1 VAQQLA
7 RALLANMTGQGRGA
21 QTGQGRG
28 AQTGAA
34 GGARKKQTQP
44 PLQQTAPFANFKVYR
59 VKMCTNYENV
69 TKYFNSFNYVHA
81 L

>member
-7 RALLANMTGQGRGA
+7 RALLANMTGQGRGAQTGQGRGA

-44 PLQQTAPFANFKVYR
+44 PLQQTAPFANFKV
-59 VKMCTNYENV
+59 
-69 TKYFNSFNYVHA
+69 
-81 L
+81 